1 MTKFSFLISIFN
13 ELFMLLDEKK
23 IHLSVYISKE
33 QSIFAL
39 VNFSSFSRSFNE
51 IIKI

>member
-23 IHLSVYISKE
+23 IHLSKFPKNNQYLLS
-33 QSIFAL
+33 
-39 VNFSSFSRSFNE
+39 
-51 IIKI
+51 

>member
-23 IHLSVYISKE
+23 NSPVCL
-33 QSIFAL
+33 
-39 VNFSSFSRSFNE
+39 NFQRTINICSRKFF
-51 IIKI
+51 II